1 MNFFDH
7 FLYLLSCLDNRNYL
21 LDNTINNLVLSFN
34 VILHFPSTPV
44 FNLRNYLFDNL
55 LNFNNFRNLNHSL
68 YNLFNV
74 NRHFDHFFHN
84 FFHRHNF
91 LNYHLHLLDLSLNV
105 INHFL
110 DLNRHFNLHNFLF
123 NHLNLHHF
131 RNHLFKLNQFFHN
144 RRDLNN
150 SLNLVF
156 IGNQLFS
163 FSLYDHRFFNGNMHY
178 FLHLFNLFNFYNLLH
193 NFLDS
198 DYFWNFNYPFHDFL
212 YNLFNFDD
220 FRSHSKDLENVI
232 YRNNIHNLCFNH
244 TNNSL
249 INLKDNSCFELNFFQ
264 FFKKSLDEYS
274 QMELNFPLFLC
285 AMSIDIFYFYDL
297 RNILDDLDQFFN
309 FIHFDNV
316 NHLLHKELS

>member
-1 MNFFDH
+1 MNLFGHFF
-7 FLYLLSCLDNRNYL
+7 YLFPRLDNRNDL
-21 LDNTINNLVLSFN
+21 FDNPIDHLVLSFN

-55 LNFNNFRNLNHSL
+55 LNFNNFQNFNYSLN
-68 YNLFNV
+68 NLFNV
-74 NRHFDHFFHN
+74 NRNFDHFFHN
-84 FFHRHNF
+84 FFHRHNL

-105 INHFL
+105 VHHFL
-110 DLNRHFNLHNFLF
+110 DLNRHFNLHNLLF

-131 RNHLFKLNQFFHN
+131 RNHLFKLYNFFHN
-144 RRDLNN
+144 RRNLNN

-156 IGNQLFS
+156 IRNQLFS
-163 FSLYDHRFFNGNMHY
+163 FSLNYHRFFNGYVHY
-178 FLHLFNLFNFYNLLH
+178 FLYLFNFFNFYNLLH

-198 DYFWNFNYPFHDFL
+198 YDFGDFNHPFHNFFDKF
-212 YNLFNFDD
+212 FNFDD
-220 FRSHSKDLENVI
+220 FRSHSEDLQNII

-244 TNNSL
+244 ANNSL
-249 INLKDNSCFELNFFQ
+249 INLKDNSSFELNFFK
-264 FFKKSLDEYS
+264 FFKKSLDEYP

-285 AMSIDIFYFYDL
+285 AMSIDILYFYDL